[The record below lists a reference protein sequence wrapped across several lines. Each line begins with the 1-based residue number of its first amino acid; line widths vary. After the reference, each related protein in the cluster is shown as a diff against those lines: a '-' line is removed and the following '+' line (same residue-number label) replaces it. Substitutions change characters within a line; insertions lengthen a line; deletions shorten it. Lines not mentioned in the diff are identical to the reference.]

1 VRAAL
6 LVAVALATCACAG
19 ADLQGPPAARVAAWA
34 RATAFATTSTT
45 LDADAAALRRAWS
58 EGQGLAARTVCLALG
73 DDAQQANGSLPAPDR
88 QLTVQLSRA
97 YQLFGQAAASCSPP
111 ALALAER
118 ALAAARA
125 RLASLAR
132 GRPG

>member
-6 LVAVALATCACAG
+6 LAAVALAASACAG
-19 ADLQGPPAARVAAWA
+19 ADLQGPLAARAAAWA
-34 RATAFATTSTT
+34 RAAAFATTSAT
-45 LDADAAALRRAWS
+45 LDADAAALGRAWS
-58 EGQGLAARTVCLALG
+58 GGQGRAARTVCLALG
-73 DDAQQANGSLPAPDR
+73 EDAQQANGFLPAPDR
-88 QLTVQLSRA
+88 QLTDQLSRA

-111 ALALAER
+111 ALAQAER
-118 ALAAARA
+118 ALAAGRA